1 MNIQWNIR
9 RANGLSISSYAF
21 ASVQKLVEDIR
32 ETGKADIL
40 VRHNTKTSLSVT
52 ISSTKDAGQSF
63 HVGYIPAGAE
73 KFKFHAATTTGIF
86 DNVPRTRHYFKLSK
100 TQGLAQLKEY
110 LSLVLDELVP
120 GMESLSID
128 MTLYK
133 LPEICDFEIERA
145 NEQQ

>member
-9 RANGLSISSYAF
+9 RADGLSICSYAF
-21 ASVQKLVEDIR
+21 ASVKKLVEDIR

-40 VRHNTKTSLSVT
+40 VRHNTKTSLSIT

-63 HVGYIPAGAE
+63 YVGHIPAGAE
-73 KFKFHAATTTGIF
+73 KFKFHTATTTSIF
-86 DNVPRTRHYFKLSK
+86 DNVPRTRHYFKLNK
-100 TQGLAQLKEY
+100 TQGLYQLKKY

-120 GMESLSID
+120 GMESLTIN

-133 LPEICDFEIERA
+133 IPELEVPEKDPC
-145 NEQQ
+145 

>member
-1 MNIQWNIR
+1 MNIQWNIH
-9 RANGLSISSYAF
+9 RADGLSISSYAF
-21 ASVQKLVEDIR
+21 ASVKKLVEDIR
-32 ETGKADIL
+32 ETGKVDI
-40 VRHNTKTSLSVT
+40 VVMHNTKTSLAVT

-63 HVGYIPAGAE
+63 YVSYIPAGAE
-73 KFKFHAATTTGIF
+73 KFKFHTATTTGIF

-120 GMESLSID
+120 GMESLSVD

-133 LPEICDFEIERA
+133 LPEICDFEIEKA
-145 NEQQ
+145 KEQQ